1 MDPWGRRRCRSL
13 RIEARIQDELLAGE
27 LLMGIPTSSWSIW
40 SSSKD
45 RGVEFDVVDV
55 EVEIAVDVDVPLPR
69 KFKSRLME
77 KSSGRESAVTR
88 VQAIDLAGVESTG
101 MVILLFEWPSL
112 EATGP
117 VEERMRLWLWVL
129 S

>member
-1 MDPWGRRRCRSL
+1 
-13 RIEARIQDELLAGE
+13 
-27 LLMGIPTSSWSIW
+27 MGIPTSSWSIW